1 MKISQAVPLD
11 HYRITVSF
19 DNNQAVT
26 LAMKEKLQTVRFSS
40 LRNEQTFCA
49 VQTDGKALHW
59 PGGISMAVSEIIE
72 LVAKQTAGK

>member
-1 MKISQAVPLD
+1 MKISKVVPMA

-19 DNNQAVT
+19 DNNQSVT

-40 LRNEQTFCA
+40 LRNEQSFCA

-72 LVAKQTAGK
+72 LDVKQKAGK